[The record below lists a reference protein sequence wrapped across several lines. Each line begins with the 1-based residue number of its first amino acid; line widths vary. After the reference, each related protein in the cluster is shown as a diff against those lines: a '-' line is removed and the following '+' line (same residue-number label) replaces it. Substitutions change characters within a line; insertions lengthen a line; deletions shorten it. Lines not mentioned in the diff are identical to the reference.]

1 VSKIPTPIQKLLRSE
16 FRVPHCAYCHSSEQL
31 LGIPLEVD
39 HIIPTSLGGK
49 TEFRNLCLSCR
60 YPPYCSKYNPIE
72 RRLFAQVHRTIEKTI
87 FKDVEQVKKLMEK
100 TATKTGLS
108 VEVRIN
114 AKEYPLAPTVIGR
127 GSG

>member
-1 VSKIPTPIQKLLRSE
+1 
-16 FRVPHCAYCHSSEQL
+16 
-31 LGIPLEVD
+31 
-39 HIIPTSLGGK
+39 
-49 TEFRNLCLSCR
+49 
-60 YPPYCSKYNPIE
+60 
-72 RRLFAQVHRTIEKTI
+72 VHRTIEKTI